1 MSPPAE
7 YRSSCHWAHETATC
21 VPTYAE
27 IFAPGSPS
35 MRTFNA
41 KAYAAAL
48 ALEQQC
54 GMQSSSVARGP
65 QLQHGGGCR
74 APCHWSAAHSR
85 CHIDLE
91 DALRITLSCS
101 GSQVHQQAACRFE
114 GWDRLEWLDASADT
128 TTTGAASAS
137 TGLPLA
143 SMTRRLLSGGGS
155 GDEALTPCRKE
166 CSPII
171 LAGSTIN
178 GGGRTTCAAGFFANL
193 ATKEERAEWSM
204 SASQG
209 EKGYSPGLK
218 FEVTSQGDF

>member
-1 MSPPAE
+1 MLGSIRFCFGLIAAFASFAAAARPHAAGSAITPRAE

-54 GMQSSSVARGP
+54 GMQSTFAARGP
-65 QLQHGGGCR
+65 LQQHGGGCR
-74 APCHWSAAHSR
+74 SPCHWSAAHSR

-101 GSQVHQQAACRFE
+101 GSQVDQRAA
-114 GWDRLEWLDASADT
+114 W
-128 TTTGAASAS
+128 
-137 TGLPLA
+137 
-143 SMTRRLLSGGGS
+143 M
-155 GDEALTPCRKE
+155 
-166 CSPII
+166 
-171 LAGSTIN
+171 
-178 GGGRTTCAAGFFANL
+178 
-193 ATKEERAEWSM
+193 
-204 SASQG
+204 
-209 EKGYSPGLK
+209 
-218 FEVTSQGDF
+218 